1 MSNLNERLYNHEVN
15 PPANSWDRIKD
26 ALNDSELQHQ
36 FPNRLYN
43 FEVTPP
49 AGVWQAVS
57 NSLEPGTRSIA
68 PVRRLSPFF
77 RYAAAAI
84 LIAALIYGISRFGI
98 SDSRNEYAAK
108 AIPIKD
114 TNRGSVTPA
123 ENNTTAVTT
132 ELPKENNETR
142 PAKTFTAKA
151 GSVHGKSQSGARHA
165 VYTPSHEV
173 DKELFQSI
181 YAYADHVPDIADRY
195 VMLMTPDGKLIRMSK
210 KWSDLVCCVAGEE
223 QDADCKSQLR
233 KWQEKIAAS
242 SLAPAPGNFMDIL
255 GLVNSLDESNGL

>member
-1 MSNLNERLYNHEVN
+1 MSNVNERLYNHEVE

-36 FPNRLYN
+36 FPHRLYN
-43 FEVTPP
+43 LEVMPP
-49 AGVWQAVS
+49 AGVWPAIS
-57 NSLEPGTRSIA
+57 KSLEPGNRSTA

-84 LIAALIYGISRFGI
+84 LVAALVFGISRFGI
-98 SDSRNEYAAK
+98 NDTNNEYAGT
-108 AIPIKD
+108 AIPLKD
-114 TNRGSVTPA
+114 TNRGSVDPG
-123 ENNTTAVTT
+123 ENNTTAIAP
-132 ELPKENNETR
+132 ELPKEDNEAR
-142 PAKTFTAKA
+142 PAKTYTAKA
-151 GSVHGKSQSGARHA
+151 GSLPRKSQSAARHA
-165 VYTPSHEV
+165 VYTPGHEV

-210 KWSDLVCCVAGEE
+210 KWSELVCCVAGEE